1 MKLKKIIISAFL
13 IMTLAVL
20 VATPILARSNIIL
33 IQDTYYYSQNG
44 TYITS
49 QCGTSAGEAERH
61 RAVAEA
67 ISHVYGTKTGYGI
80 IGPFNSSAT
89 ATQYIG
95 NHSDD
100 YNNYFQRESE
110 ITG

>member
-1 MKLKKIIISAFL
+1 MKAKKIIVSAFL
-13 IMTLAVL
+13 IMAIAIT

-33 IQDTYYYSQNG
+33 IRDTYYYTENG

-49 QCGTSAGEAERH
+49 ECATSAGEAEHHYAIAR
-61 RAVAEA
+61 A
-67 ISHVYGTKTGYGI
+67 ISHVYGTTTNYGPVE
-80 IGPFNSSAT
+80 PFSSYIT

-100 YNNYFQRESE
+100 YHNSY
-110 ITG
+110 GLK